1 MVGRSGKKARP
12 FARRSKGVGNLA
24 ARRQRRGWLLVGSG
38 LVLVILA
45 AAVTLVALR
54 PWTPAFRH
62 GGLTIA
68 DPPAPVKPFPQVTP
82 VLPGAAEPSRQ
93 GLANALAQLAA
104 GTDLGSFGGSVS
116 DAATG
121 TVLWSVEPDKPLVPA
136 STVKVLTAAAAL
148 LALPPDHRVTT
159 RVVAGANPNELVLI
173 GDGDPTLTAV
183 PDGKGYYPDG
193 PRLAALV
200 DQIKAV
206 HGAYD
211 TILVDSSAFA
221 GPTAAPGWDP
231 GDIAGGSW
239 APIEPIMLDGGRL
252 DPLSEYSPR
261 SPTPALDVGRLL
273 ATELGLDP
281 AKVRPGVA
289 PTTSPELA
297 RVQSAPLRDRLRQ
310 MMVDSDDVLA
320 ESIGREVAGGTGA
333 QRSFTGAAEATT
345 ATLTSAGFDVGGVSL
360 LDTSGLST
368 DDRVPVRLLDAVLA
382 ASAAR
387 PAATSA
393 PGPAPDTA
401 VVATGKP
408 TSAAALAA
416 MLDYLPVAG
425 GTGTLSTRFTSED
438 RMAAGWLRAKTGT
451 LTVSS
456 ALAGYVL
463 DRDGRVLTF
472 ALLSNGRPPEAS
484 RPALDALAAA
494 LRDCGCS

>member
-1 MVGRSGKKARP
+1 MVGG
-12 FARRSKGVGNLA
+12 RRKSVGNLA

-62 GGLTIA
+62 GGLTVA

-82 VLPGAAEPSRQ
+82 VSPGAAEPSRQ
-93 GLANALAQLAA
+93 GLTNALAQLASGA
-104 GTDLGSFGGSVS
+104 DLGSFSGSVS

-121 TVLWSVEPDKPLVPA
+121 TVLWSAEPDKPLVPA
-136 STVKVLTAAAAL
+136 STVKILTAAAAL

-159 RVVAGANPNELVLI
+159 RVVEGANPNELVLI

-183 PDGKGYYPDG
+183 PDGTGYYAGG
-193 PRLAALV
+193 PRLADLAA
-200 DQIKAV
+200 QIRAG
-206 HGAYD
+206 HGGYD
-211 TILVDSSAFA
+211 TILVDGSAYA

-239 APIEPIMLDGGRL
+239 APLEPVMLDGGRL

-261 SPTPALDVGRLL
+261 SPTPALDAGRRL
-273 ATELGLDP
+273 ATELGMDP
-281 AKVRPGVA
+281 ASVRPGVA
-289 PTTSPELA
+289 PAKSLEVA
-297 RVQSAPLRDRLRQ
+297 HVQSALLRDRLRQ

-320 ESIGREVAGGTGA
+320 ESIGREVAGATGA

-345 ATLTSAGFDVGGVSL
+345 GVLSSAGFDIGGTTL

-368 DDRVPVRLLDAVLA
+368 DDRVSARLLDAVLA
-382 ASAAR
+382 AAAAR

-393 PGPAPDTA
+393 PNPTPETA
-401 VVATGKP
+401 VVTTGKP

-416 MLDYLPVAG
+416 MLDYLSVAG

-472 ALLSNGRPPEAS
+472 ALMSNGRPPEAS